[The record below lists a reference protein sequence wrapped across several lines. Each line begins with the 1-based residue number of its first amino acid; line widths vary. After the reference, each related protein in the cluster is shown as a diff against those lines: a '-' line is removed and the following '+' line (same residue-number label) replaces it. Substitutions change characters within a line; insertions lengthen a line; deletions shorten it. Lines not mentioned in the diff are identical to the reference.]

1 MTDDSL
7 AARKENLNT
16 ILRLINSKDIEDDS
30 NFKFMN
36 LLRSRLSEEGI
47 PLEHATQIVA
57 NLDYDLSSVNEDDD
71 YIGDVA
77 LAYAEFSGKV
87 YSRLKAY
94 GWTRNLTDSLIR
106 KYFNVFKVT
115 L

>member
-77 LAYAEFSGKV
+77 LAYAEFAGKV
-87 YSRLKAY
+87 YARLKSY
-94 GWTRNLTDSLIR
+94 GWTRNFTDSLIH
-106 KYFNVFKVT
+106 KYFNVLKVT